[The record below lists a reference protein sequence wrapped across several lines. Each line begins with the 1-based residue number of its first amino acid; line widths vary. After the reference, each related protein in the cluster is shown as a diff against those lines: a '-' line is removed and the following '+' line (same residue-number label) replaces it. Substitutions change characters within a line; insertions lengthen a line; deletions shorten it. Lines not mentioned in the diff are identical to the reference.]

1 MTGWWIPFQIR
12 NYSRVFDMI
21 NLKCNIKKWWLN
33 HHLTFGHLNLDKR
46 IVSFEWWWYYYYE
59 LNLDMCYLAQWEIS
73 RENCASKIKTFW
85 DKVIMRLCLS
95 WHLYWFCYGIFA
107 GIYWLIWM
115 YYLIFSSIFGKVVH
129 TEYCC
134 KLWQPNCLTV

>member
-59 LNLDMCYLAQWEIS
+59 LNLDLCYLAQWEIS
-73 RENCASKIKTFW
+73 RENCASKIKPFETKSLW
-85 DKVIMRLCLS
+85 DFVWVGICVNFAMVFLKV
-95 WHLYWFCYGIFA
+95 YADWFECA
-107 GIYWLIWM
+107 
-115 YYLIFSSIFGKVVH
+115 FSSIFGKVIH
-129 TEYCC
+129 TVYCC

>member
-59 LNLDMCYLAQWEIS
+59 LNLDLCYLAQWEIS
-73 RENCASKIKTFW
+73 RENCASKIKPFETKSLGDFDW
-85 DKVIMRLCLS
+85 V
-95 WHLYWFCYGIFA
+95 
-107 GIYWLIWM
+107 GIYVNFAMVFWKNILID
-115 YYLIFSSIFGKVVH
+115 LNVLFDFSSIFGKVVH